1 MPLLGEG
8 ALAMWWDM
16 AAAARP
22 EFEDWHSHEHFAERL
37 ALPGFLRATR
47 WTDADGGEGIFQL
60 YEIERYDVVASAAY
74 LKSLNTP
81 TPWSTAMMPHHRNMV
96 RSQCH
101 RLESHGSAL
110 ARHAAVFR
118 LSPAAGR
125 DAALRAA
132 LKELIEALPS
142 CPGLTGAHLL
152 RHEAPAIAIT
162 TEQKIRGGDQTADWV
177 LIVCGYDAAALR
189 ALAQAEG
196 ALGPSALRAA
206 GASLSEFTGLYVLSL
221 SALPGDLPPRSAAQI
236 PQTP

>member
-16 AAAARP
+16 AAAARA

-60 YEIERYDVVASAAY
+60 YEIERHDVVASEAY
-74 LKSLNTP
+74 LKSLNAP
-81 TPWSTAMMPHHRNMV
+81 SPWSTAMMPHHRNIV

-101 RLESHGSAL
+101 RLESHGSAV
-110 ARHAAVFR
+110 ARHAAVWR

-125 DAALRAA
+125 DDALHTA
-132 LKELIEALPS
+132 LKPLIEALPGR
-142 CPGLTGAHLL
+142 PGITGAHLL
-152 RHEAPAIAIT
+152 RHETPTIATT
-162 TEQKIRGGDQTADWV
+162 TEQKIRGDDRTADWL

-206 GASLSEFTGLYVLSL
+206 GASTSELTGLYALSL
-221 SALPGDLPPRSAAQI
+221 SALPGDLPPRPATHS
-236 PQTP
+236 PQSP

>member
-47 WTDADGGEGIFQL
+47 WTATDGGEGIFQL
-60 YEIERYDVVASAAY
+60 YEIVRHDVVASPAY
-74 LKSLNTP
+74 LKSLNSP

-101 RLESHGSAL
+101 VLESQGSGL

-125 DAALRAA
+125 DGALRAA
-132 LKELIEALPS
+132 LKELIEALPGG
-142 CPGLTGAHLL
+142 PGITGAHLL
-152 RHEAPAIAIT
+152 RHESPSIATT
-162 TEQKIRGGDQTADWV
+162 TEQKIRGGDRTADWV
-177 LIVCGYDAAALR
+177 LIVCGYDAAMLR
-189 ALAQAEG
+189 AVAAQSG

-206 GASLSEFTGLYVLSL
+206 GASESELTGLYVLSL
-221 SALPGDLPPRSAAQI
+221 SALPGDLPLRPSQENPR
-236 PQTP
+236 

>member
-1 MPLLGEG
+1 MPLLGQG
-8 ALAMWWDM
+8 ALAMWWEVT
-16 AAAARP
+16 ASARP

-37 ALPGFLRATR
+37 ALPAFLRATR

-60 YEIERYDVVASAAY
+60 YEIERHDVVKSAPY

-81 TPWSTAMMPHHRNMV
+81 SPWSTAMMPHHRNMV

-132 LKELIEALPS
+132 LRQLIEALPGG
-142 CPGLTGAHLL
+142 PGITGAHLL
-152 RHEAPAIAIT
+152 RHETPAIAMT
-162 TEQKIRGGDQTADWV
+162 TEQKIRGGDRTADWV
-177 LIVCGYDAAALR
+177 LIVCGYDAATLR
-189 ALAQAEG
+189 ALAQDAG
-196 ALGPSALRAA
+196 AFGPSALQAA
-206 GASLSEFTGLYVLSL
+206 GASVSEFTGLYVLSL
-221 SALPGDLPPRSAAQI
+221 SALPGDLPHPMPRRE
-236 PQTP
+236 PT

>member
-16 AAAARP
+16 SAAARP

-47 WTDADGGEGIFQL
+47 WTLADGGEGIFQL
-60 YEIERYDVVASAAY
+60 YEIERHEVVASATY

-81 TPWSTAMMPHHRNMV
+81 SPWSTAMMPHHRHMV

-101 RLESHGSAL
+101 RLESHGSAV

-125 DAALRAA
+125 DAALRSA
-132 LKELIEALPS
+132 LKPLVESLPGR
-142 CPGLTGAHLL
+142 PGISGAHLL
-152 RHEAPAIAIT
+152 RHEAPAIATT
-162 TEQKIRGGDQTADWV
+162 TEQRIRGGDRTADWV
-177 LIVCGYDAAALR
+177 LIVVGYDAAPLR
-189 ALAQAEG
+189 ALAQADG
-196 ALGPSALRAA
+196 ALGPSALATA
-206 GASLSEFTGLYVLSL
+206 GASANEFTGLYVLSL
-221 SALPGDLPPRSAAQI
+221 SALPGDLPHPMPPRE
-236 PQTP
+236 PG

>member
-60 YEIERYDVVASAAY
+60 YEIERHAVVASAAY

-81 TPWSTAMMPHHRNMV
+81 SPWSTAMMPHHRHMV

-101 RLESHGSAL
+101 RLESHGSAI
-110 ARHAAVFR
+110 ARHAAVWR
-118 LSPAAGR
+118 LSPAAGH

-132 LKELIEALPS
+132 LQGLIQALPGR
-142 CPGLTGAHLL
+142 PGLTGAHLL
-152 RHEAPAIAIT
+152 QHETPAIATT
-162 TEQKIRGGDQTADWV
+162 TEQKIRGGDRTADWV

-189 ALAQAEG
+189 ALAKAPG
-196 ALGPSALRAA
+196 ALSPSALRNA
-206 GASLSEFTGLYVLSL
+206 GAPESEFTRLYVLSL
-221 SALPGDLPPRSAAQI
+221 SALPGDLPHPMPRRE
-236 PQTP
+236 PR